1 MNGSPIRSRR
11 LIFGLADNGCEAG
24 IAAIS
29 DSVDRQKDCNDA
41 CSIGGRRIAM
51 SISEE
56 CNLRSWSALLASCRI
71 SSTCGNAFREAAT
84 RRGRLPKAAM
94 AVNPILRDPDFPNAT
109 RFSSSVALSM
119 SWRMCRASGRKIWP
133 AGVSLTDR
141 LVRSSSFTASTCSRI
156 WICRLNGGC
165 DMFMRSA
172 ARPKCL
178 SSATV
183 TKQRNR
189 LISNMKPNPPKY
201 STYTSA
207 KRAIV
212 RTDVGNCRFQ
222 LLAFRKSADSRAGY
236 SRDHQYVNP
245 WATHSGKSGS
255 TYFRED
261 YCAL

>member
-1 MNGSPIRSRR
+1 MNGWPIRSRR
-11 LIFGLADNGCEAG
+11 LIFSFADNGCGAG
-24 IAAIS
+24 IAAMS
-29 DSVDRQKDCNDA
+29 DSVDRQKDCSGA
-41 CSIGGRRIAM
+41 RSIGGRRIAM

-94 AVNPILRDPDFPNAT
+94 AVNPILSDPDFPNAT
-109 RFSSSVALSM
+109 RFASSVALSR

-141 LVRSSSFTASTCSRI
+141 LVRSSNFTASTCSRI

-172 ARPKCL
+172 ARPKCI

-189 LISNMKPNPPKY
+189 LTSNISRIPQTPQL
-201 STYTSA
+201 T
-207 KRAIV
+207 RQQRV
-212 RTDVGNCRFQ
+212 Q
-222 LLAFRKSADSRAGY
+222 LLGPMSTIVESNCSLFLQFGKQSSQTFSR
-236 SRDHQYVNP
+236 SHNM
-245 WATHSGKSGS
+245 
-255 TYFRED
+255 
-261 YCAL
+261 

>member
-11 LIFGLADNGCEAG
+11 LIFDFADNGCEAG

-29 DSVDRQKDCNDA
+29 DSVDRQKDCNGA
-41 CSIGGRRIAM
+41 CSIGGRRIAI

-71 SSTCGNAFREAAT
+71 SSTCGNTFREAAT

-94 AVNPILRDPDFPNAT
+94 AVNPILSDPNFPNAT
-109 RFSSSVALSM
+109 RFASSVALSM

-141 LVRSSSFTASTCSRI
+141 LVRSSNFTASTCSRI

-183 TKQRNR
+183 TKQRSR
-189 LISNMKPNPPKY
+189 LISNMKPNPPNS
-201 STYTSA
+201 STCRSA
-207 KRAIV
+207 TGAIV
-212 RTDVGNCRFQ
+212 RAVVGGCRFQ
-222 LLAFRKSADSRAGY
+222 LPTFYKSAVSRAGY
-236 SRDHQYVNP
+236 
-245 WATHSGKSGS
+245 
-255 TYFRED
+255 FRKHHLGAEPVYPFQRIWFD
-261 YCAL
+261 LFKEKHCAL